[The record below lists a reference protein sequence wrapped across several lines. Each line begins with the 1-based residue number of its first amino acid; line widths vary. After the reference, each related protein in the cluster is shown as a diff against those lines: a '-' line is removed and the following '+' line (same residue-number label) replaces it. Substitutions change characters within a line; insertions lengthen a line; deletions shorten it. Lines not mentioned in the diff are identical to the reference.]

1 MGSLTANSVATND
14 LTPHVQG
21 IEAQLL
27 ALDDALARQDTALV
41 DGTTLLLHKALADAM
56 HAFRDAQAKGAE
68 PLSPELRR
76 RLLLAQARVTQLQQ
90 VLHTATS
97 SLERSLQAL
106 LPPEAAAVP
115 ADRSSTG
122 PQTPVSRDLNAY
134 RS

>member
-1 MGSLTANSVATND
+1 MGSLTANSVASND

-41 DGTTLLLHKALADAM
+41 DGSTLLLHKALAEAM
-56 HAFRDAQAKGAE
+56 HAFRQAQAKGAA
-68 PLSPELRR
+68 PLPPELRR
-76 RLLLAQARVTQLQQ
+76 RLLLAQERVTQLQQ
-90 VLHTATS
+90 VLHMATS

-106 LPPEAAAVP
+106 LPPEAASVP
-115 ADRSSTG
+115 GDRSSSG
-122 PQTPVSRDLNAY
+122 PQTPVSRALNAY

>member
-1 MGSLTANSVATND
+1 MGSLTANSVASND

-41 DGTTLLLHKALADAM
+41 DGSTLLLHKALAEAM
-56 HAFRDAQAKGAE
+56 HAFRQAQAKGAA

-97 SLERSLQAL
+97 SLERSLHAL
-106 LPPEAAAVP
+106 LPPEAAAAP
-115 ADRSSTG
+115 GDRSSSG
-122 PQTPVSRDLNAY
+122 PQTPVSRALNAY